1 DQKGPNQ
8 VDKTSVAG
16 VLQIEF
22 GNAQIKA
29 RGRVVR
35 RVGKRG
41 LVLLL
46 GLVELVLEQELV
58 AFFEFWTGLG
68 GNSGACTS
76 ERNCQKKVIG
86 MDVDVIVATARI
98 GKNVLG
104 Y

>member
-1 DQKGPNQ
+1 
-8 VDKTSVAG
+8 VAG

-35 RVGKRG
+35 IIGKRG

-58 AFFEFWTGLG
+58 AFFEF
-68 GNSGACTS
+68 
-76 ERNCQKKVIG
+76 
-86 MDVDVIVATARI
+86 
-98 GKNVLG
+98 
-104 Y
+104 